1 MKLERSDIKFPL
13 WRKKV
18 DSSLFSKAHSPIP
31 NWCVRAWALEK
42 TFGKNTYR
50 RVPDSKVTVRFEK
63 KEYQGSVTFSH
74 NKDTTYQLFLSRD
87 LVEKLKDRFIMSY
100 MRSLE
105 QKLRKTNQL
114 YADIDIEHELPFWE
128 FLDIE
133 FDHTKKVFS
142 CKAHYYQKPLFPEL
156 FKQFI
161 SSHLLTGLENRIL
174 DKGDFKFIKDNWKP
188 KSELPN
194 YLSRNNIIYYLIDTK
209 NKLLYIGESKHTKRL
224 AQARKEMP
232 DWDYFRV
239 DFLPEWMSKS
249 QRIEIERL
257 IIRSYASIMSNKREI
272 KTLSISEYQLV
283 NRKVDS

>member
-1 MKLERSDIKFPL
+1 
-13 WRKKV
+13 
-18 DSSLFSKAHSPIP
+18 
-31 NWCVRAWALEK
+31 LEK